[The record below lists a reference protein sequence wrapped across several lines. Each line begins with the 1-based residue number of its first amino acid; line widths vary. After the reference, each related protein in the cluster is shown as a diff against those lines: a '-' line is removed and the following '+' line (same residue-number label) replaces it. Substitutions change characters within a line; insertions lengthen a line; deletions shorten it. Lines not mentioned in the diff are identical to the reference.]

1 MLVGTQSLRGE
12 CSLEL
17 FANDGGDL
25 RRAEMA
31 QKHELAIANGAR
43 DAHEHIVVLGQILKQ
58 RLPAPEN
65 GCACTQAEF
74 LARDRNWLGFNGLVV
89 DRQVRQANKFFG
101 VRKSPRPAAPSAKR
115 SHRRDAASVYSSR
128 MAPR

>member
-58 RLPAPEN
+58 RLPAQKT
-65 GCACTQAEF
+65 GA
-74 LARDRNWLGFNGLVV
+74 LAR
-89 DRQVRQANKFFG
+89 
-101 VRKSPRPAAPSAKR
+101 RPS
-115 SHRRDAASVYSSR
+115 SSR
-128 MAPR
+128 VTGTGSVSTGS